1 MSAQTR
7 WFVADD
13 RDGSIT
19 YSGTWSSI
27 DGSQYNGEGNFGE
40 TFLNTL
46 HRTTTTGSSMSFTFT
61 GDAARIMGTTA
72 VKNAKTT
79 PDPDWK
85 CYLDGQE
92 TKKESAYQYTENN
105 WVFCKFYDLPAGK
118 HTIRIDITTNGQP
131 FLLDQIQYKPTV
143 STSNTAAYITR
154 YDPDLAYDSSW
165 QGLGDVGRM
174 ATVQGSKVTF
184 SFIGNRL
191 TWFGMYPNQLP
202 HGDAPASYT
211 IDGGAAVAFTIRG
224 GGDTSEYNRQILQT
238 PRLSQDRH
246 TLVVIYQGGTNLTP
260 LVLGNLVV
268 DGGTTELLGTASS
281 SGDSGNGS
289 SGGASS
295 ITTVVKDGT
304 TTTTAVGSSITVTK
318 ISDAD
323 SDILPNADNAENLV
337 NGTLTIQT
345 GTPTFTGGTT
355 VYTLDADSQQV
366 AGNPSDQATNG
377 GTGSKDSKG
386 SGFPVAAIVGIVL
399 GVLLLLL
406 LGGVFLYWKR
416 NRRSHRRYQHRL
428 PEGRPSIT
436 VSRDQVTPFEGY
448 LSQGNLP
455 VGAGPVMGMHKSGG
469 TIATFTSAGS
479 LPAGTHT
486 RPSFSSGTP
495 NESLAASSQS
505 NSLQPVR
512 KNRDPFATPS
522 SAPSDSGGERV
533 PGASGSRVVLHEDS
547 GIRMPH
553 GRSMSVVE
561 DIPPQ
566 YTPG

>member
-323 SDILPNADNAENLV
+323 SDILPNALQEARRYTRLTLIRNKSQETQVIKLRMAVLAAKIARDLV
-337 NGTLTIQT
+337 SLSLRSLASSLEYCCSCSLGVCSCT
-345 GTPTFTGGTT
+345 GNETGGVTAVINT
-355 VYTLDADSQQV
+355 DFRKDA
-366 AGNPSDQATNG
+366 
-377 GTGSKDSKG
+377 
-386 SGFPVAAIVGIVL
+386 L
-399 GVLLLLL
+399 
-406 LGGVFLYWKR
+406 R
-416 NRRSHRRYQHRL
+416 
-428 PEGRPSIT
+428 
-436 VSRDQVTPFEGY
+436 
-448 LSQGNLP
+448 
-455 VGAGPVMGMHKSGG
+455 
-469 TIATFTSAGS
+469 
-479 LPAGTHT
+479 
-486 RPSFSSGTP
+486 
-495 NESLAASSQS
+495 
-505 NSLQPVR
+505 
-512 KNRDPFATPS
+512 
-522 SAPSDSGGERV
+522 
-533 PGASGSRVVLHEDS
+533 
-547 GIRMPH
+547 
-553 GRSMSVVE
+553 
-561 DIPPQ
+561 
-566 YTPG
+566 

>member
-19 YSGTWSSI
+19 YSGTWKLR
-27 DGSQYNGEGNFGE
+27 E

-46 HRTTTTGSSMSFTFT
+46 HRATTTESSMSFTFT
-61 GDAARIMGTTA
+61 GDAAHH
-72 VKNAKTT
+72 

-92 TKKESAYQYTENN
+92 TKKESAYQHTENN
-105 WVFCKFYDLPAGK
+105 WASCKFYDLPAGK
-118 HTIRIDITTNGQP
+118 HSIRIDI
-131 FLLDQIQYKPTV
+131 
-143 STSNTAAYITR
+143 
-154 YDPDLAYDSSW
+154 YDERGALPARPDS
-165 QGLGDVGRM
+165 GLGDVGKM

-184 SFIGNRL
+184 SFIGESLLGAIAWPGLGCIQIN
-191 TWFGMYPNQLP
+191 YP

-224 GGDTSEYNRQILQT
+224 GGGTSEYNRQILQT

-246 TLVVIYQGGTNLTP
+246 TLVVTYQGGTNLTP

-281 SGDSGNGS
+281 SGSSSSDSGNGS
-289 SGGASS
+289 SGEASS

-323 SDILPNADNAENLV
+323 SDVLPNADNAENLV

-355 VYTLDADSQQV
+355 VYTLDADSQQL

-406 LGGVFLYWKR
+406 LGGEFLYWKR
-416 NRRSHRRYQHRL
+416 NRRSHRRYQHQP

-436 VSRDQVTPFEGY
+436 VSQDQVIPFEGY
-448 LSQGNLP
+448 PSQSNLP
-455 VGAGPVMGMHKSGG
+455 IGAGPPVMGMHKSGG

-479 LPAGTHT
+479 W
-486 RPSFSSGTP
+486 
-495 NESLAASSQS
+495 QS
-505 NSLQPVR
+505 NPLQPVR

-533 PGASGSRVVLHEDS
+533 PAASGSRVVLHEDS